1 MLTSVII
8 TIMLV
13 ILGITLG
20 IGIAQFVFEKR
31 LSPKF
36 VKVMF
41 MVISATIFMLFFVAL
56 LKGIGVS

>member
-1 MLTSVII
+1 
-8 TIMLV
+8 MLV

-31 LSPKF
+31 LSPRF
-36 VKVMF
+36 VKVIVV
-41 MVISATIFMLFFVAL
+41 VISATIFMLFFVAL